1 MKRLKILFITW
12 RYPSK
17 ENPVSGIFLREHA
30 KAISLY
36 NDIVV
41 LIREDIDPSIR
52 RGFYRID
59 DNIED
64 GLRTLRLRYRKS
76 PIPKTTYL
84 IYLWGMLSAFRKLLK
99 EGFNP
104 DVIHANVYK
113 AGVPAVLLGKLYK
126 ITVVISE
133 HFSSF
138 PRRMIKGMEK
148 LKARFAMNRADLII
162 PVSENLI
169 KYIRAYGIQ
178 NDFKVVPNAVN
189 TEIFHPNPD
198 KKNHHHKRILLVA
211 LLNPIKGV
219 PYLLDALVTL
229 SKKRNDFFLDI
240 VGNGPYRKEYER
252 YVYELEIDD
261 KVRFHGLKNKEQ
273 VAQFMRESDFFILPS
288 IWENLPCV
296 LIEAMASG
304 LPIIAT
310 SVGGIPEIINEK
322 VGILV
327 KPKDAEALSN
337 AIFYMLENIQNYSK
351 EKIASYACK
360 QFSYE
365 SVGKQFDKIYKNLII
380 NK

>member
-17 ENPVSGIFLREHA
+17 ENPVAGIFLREHA

-41 LIREDIDPSIR
+41 LIRDDIDPSIR
-52 RGFYRID
+52 RGFYKID

-99 EGFNP
+99 EGFKP

-126 ITVVISE
+126 IPVVISE

-148 LKARFAMNRADLII
+148 LKARFAMNRADLIM

-169 KYIRAYGIQ
+169 KHIRAYGIQ

-240 VGNGPYRKEYER
+240 VGDGPYRKEYER
-252 YVYELEIDD
+252 YVYELGIDD

-351 EKIASYACK
+351 EKIAFYARRR
-360 QFSYE
+360 FSYE
-365 SVGKQFDKIYKNLII
+365 VVGKKFDKIYRNLKG

>member
-41 LIREDIDPSIR
+41 FIREDIDPSIR

-84 IYLWGMLSAFRKLLK
+84 IYIRGMLSAFRKLLK
-99 EGFNP
+99 EGFKP

-126 ITVVISE
+126 IPVVISE

-148 LKARFAMNRADLII
+148 LKARFAMNRADLIM

-169 KYIRAYGIQ
+169 KHIRAYGIQ
-178 NDFKVVPNAVN
+178 NDFIVVPNAVN

-198 KKNHHHKRILLVA
+198 RKNHHYKRILLVA

-240 VGNGPYRKEYER
+240 VGDGPYRKEYER
-252 YVYELEIDD
+252 YAYELGIDD

-327 KPKDAEALSN
+327 KPKNAEALSN

-351 EKIASYACK
+351 EKIAFYACK